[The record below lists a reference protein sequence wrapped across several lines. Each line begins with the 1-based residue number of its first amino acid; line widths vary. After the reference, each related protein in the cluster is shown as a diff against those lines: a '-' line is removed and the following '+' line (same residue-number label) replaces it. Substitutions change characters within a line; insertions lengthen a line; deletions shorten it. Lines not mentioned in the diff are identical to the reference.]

1 MARIKL
7 DGLSYFP
14 LDTSFFDSRKIKVLR
29 SKFGCEGIC
38 LYIYLLAEIYR
49 DRGYYLSVDEDFY
62 AIVADDNGLDE
73 DRVREIVAYFC
84 RNNFFNP
91 TLFDKNILT
100 SSEIQKQYQ
109 ESVKRRGE
117 YRAVPVRSDVWLL
130 KDEESEDYICYENGD
145 FCNENSTKKS
155 KENKSK
161 VNESKEKKN
170 ICIPVGDKKAFAD
183 NVLLT
188 DKEYQSLIDRF
199 GHSQTDEMLKKLSH
213 YKSANGKEYK
223 SDYDAIFSWVLGW
236 YEKNRKH
243 SYIKGKTGEKTFDAE
258 SFAKWEFENTYGAK
272 EPMVL

>member
-29 SKFGCEGIC
+29 SKFGCDGIC

-109 ESVKRRGE
+109 ECMKVRGR
-117 YRAVPVRSDVWLL
+117 YRYLLVENDIWLL
-130 KDEESEDYICYENGD
+130 DEQETEEYICREKEDFLKEKGD
-145 FCNENSTKKS
+145 FLRENPTKKR

-161 VNESKEKKN
+161 VNKSKEK
-170 ICIPVGDKKAFAD
+170 
-183 NVLLT
+183 
-188 DKEYQSLIDRF
+188 Y
-199 GHSQTDEMLKKLSH
+199 
-213 YKSANGKEYK
+213 
-223 SDYDAIFSWVLGW
+223 
-236 YEKNRKH
+236 
-243 SYIKGKTGEKTFDAE
+243 SYLKGKTAEKTFDAE
-258 SFAKWEFENTYGAK
+258 SFAKWEFENTYLK
-272 EPMVL
+272 

>member
-29 SKFGCEGIC
+29 SKFGCDGIC

-109 ESVKRRGE
+109 ECVKVRGQKRLIE
-117 YRAVPVRSDVWLL
+117 VRSDVWLL
-130 KDEESEDYICYENGD
+130 SECDSKDYIC
-145 FCNENSTKKS
+145 NELQNKSEIYPTKKS

-161 VNESKEKKN
+161 VNKSKEK
-170 ICIPVGDKKAFAD
+170 
-183 NVLLT
+183 
-188 DKEYQSLIDRF
+188 Y
-199 GHSQTDEMLKKLSH
+199 
-213 YKSANGKEYK
+213 
-223 SDYDAIFSWVLGW
+223 
-236 YEKNRKH
+236 
-243 SYIKGKTGEKTFDAE
+243 SYLKGKTGEKTFDAE

-272 EPMVL
+272 EP

>member
-73 DRVREIVAYFC
+73 DRVRQIVAYFC
-84 RNNFFNP
+84 RNNFFNS

-109 ESVKRRGE
+109 ECMKKRGRARGLI
-117 YRAVPVRSDVWLL
+117 VNSDIWLL
-130 KDEESEDYICYENGD
+130 ED
-145 FCNENSTKKS
+145 NENEDFICFDYEDFGSRNDDKSSRNDTKKS

-161 VNESKEKKN
+161 VNKSKEK
-170 ICIPVGDKKAFAD
+170 
-183 NVLLT
+183 
-188 DKEYQSLIDRF
+188 Y
-199 GHSQTDEMLKKLSH
+199 
-213 YKSANGKEYK
+213 
-223 SDYDAIFSWVLGW
+223 
-236 YEKNRKH
+236 
-243 SYIKGKTGEKTFDAE
+243 SYLKGKTGDKTFDAE
-258 SFAKWEFENTYGAK
+258 SFAKWEFENTYLK
-272 EPMVL
+272 

>member
-29 SKFGCEGIC
+29 AKFGCEGIC

-73 DRVREIVAYFC
+73 DKVRQIVAYFC

-109 ESVKRRGE
+109 ECVKARGK
-117 YRAVPVRSDVWLL
+117 YRYLPVDKDIWLL
-130 KDEESEDYICYENGD
+130 QDADTEDYIFRENEDIFGK
-145 FCNENSTKKS
+145 NPTKKS

-161 VNESKEKKN
+161 VNKSKEK
-170 ICIPVGDKKAFAD
+170 
-183 NVLLT
+183 
-188 DKEYQSLIDRF
+188 Y
-199 GHSQTDEMLKKLSH
+199 
-213 YKSANGKEYK
+213 
-223 SDYDAIFSWVLGW
+223 
-236 YEKNRKH
+236 
-243 SYIKGKTGEKTFDAE
+243 SYLKGKTGEKTFDAE

-272 EPMVL
+272 EP

>member
-73 DRVREIVAYFC
+73 DRVRQIVAYFC
-84 RNNFFNP
+84 RNDFFNP

-109 ESVKRRGE
+109 ECVKVRGQKRLIE
-117 YRAVPVRSDVWLL
+117 VRSDVWLL
-130 KDEESEDYICYENGD
+130 SECDSKDYIC
-145 FCNENSTKKS
+145 NELQNKSEIYPTKKS

-161 VNESKEKKN
+161 VNKSKEK
-170 ICIPVGDKKAFAD
+170 
-183 NVLLT
+183 
-188 DKEYQSLIDRF
+188 Y
-199 GHSQTDEMLKKLSH
+199 
-213 YKSANGKEYK
+213 
-223 SDYDAIFSWVLGW
+223 
-236 YEKNRKH
+236 
-243 SYIKGKTGEKTFDAE
+243 SYLKGKTGDKTFDAE

-272 EPMVL
+272 